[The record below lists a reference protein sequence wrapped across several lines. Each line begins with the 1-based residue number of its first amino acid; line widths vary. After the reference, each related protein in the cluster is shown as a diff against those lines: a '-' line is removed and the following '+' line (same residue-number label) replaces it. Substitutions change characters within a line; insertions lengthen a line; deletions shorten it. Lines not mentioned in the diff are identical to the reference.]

1 MNTRAGFTPNV
12 AIYFTPDPFTPSTLL
27 FHECFAFCGSNID
40 SRRGS
45 FLPFFFYYVLRILAR
60 YVARTAF
67 LRGVATFSDCW
78 DRVRSYASTQC
89 KEKNPAEGK
98 VCRAARRWSFRPY
111 PIPRY
116 VHHRCERKKS
126 SEVDSAPL
134 DTILCLST
142 CCKRRLVTSSRHTET
157 RKSRR
162 GTRRSWFRLLC
173 PLAAD
178 SFAPAA
184 AHRATPCSFIS
195 VRSIGGFSLLETL
208 AYLAFP
214 AVLNRNTFSLTRSIF
229 PCRPVPF
236 LAAGRVIIR
245 GKIGSHKRT
254 TFSLA
259 VQSYCFM
266 IYNHVNVYT
275 VYF

>member
-1 MNTRAGFTPNV
+1 MGRGVGRACFGYFVRLRRTRSSRPRRTGA
-12 AIYFTPDPFTPSTLL
+12 TPS
-27 FHECFAFCGSNID
+27 
-40 SRRGS
+40 
-45 FLPFFFYYVLRILAR
+45 
-60 YVARTAF
+60 
-67 LRGVATFSDCW
+67 
-78 DRVRSYASTQC
+78 
-89 KEKNPAEGK
+89 
-98 VCRAARRWSFRPY
+98 
-111 PIPRY
+111 
-116 VHHRCERKKS
+116 
-126 SEVDSAPL
+126 
-134 DTILCLST
+134 
-142 CCKRRLVTSSRHTET
+142 
-157 RKSRR
+157 
-162 GTRRSWFRLLC
+162 
-173 PLAAD
+173 
-178 SFAPAA
+178 
-184 AHRATPCSFIS
+184 SFIS

-266 IYNHVNVYT
+266 IYNRVNVYT